1 MGDASLLGMVT
12 NGKSSVLRPAQI
24 LLAMLFIGFTGQ
36 QVAAQDPMIRFGA
49 KVPHDAKLVYQRG
62 LRFLVDSQLKDGSWG
77 DGEGRQPG
85 VIGLCVM
92 AFLAVGEDPNY
103 GRYSGTIRRA
113 VRKMILMQDPKTGFF
128 PSSMY
133 HHGFATLA
141 LSEVYGTLDESLLWD
156 GSEPTG
162 RTRGVGQALELG
174 VRAALTSQK
183 SNSRGAWRYSPNARD
198 ADTSVAGSVLMGL
211 LAARNAGIEIPDTS
225 IDKAITFYKSCTSS
239 SGIVGYSGGL
249 DGFGESMN
257 RSAIATLVFAVSKQK
272 ELPQYKSTLAHI
284 ASRLTHEE
292 SSFPFY
298 NRYYVAQALFQ
309 GDFDAWTKWNRE
321 TIRKLKATQLANGSF
336 PSGHGAAYGT
346 SMSLLAL
353 ALNYR
358 FLPIYER

>member
-1 MGDASLLGMVT
+1 MQRCDNSKRFPKRFASCVLLVALAICQ
-12 NGKSSVLRPAQI
+12 SAQR
-24 LLAMLFIGFTGQ
+24 AN
-36 QVAAQDPMIRFGA
+36 AQDSIVRFGT

-62 LRFLVDSQLKDGSWG
+62 LRYLVDSQLKDGSWES
-77 DGEGRQPG
+77 GEGRQPG

-113 VRKMILMQDPKTGFF
+113 VRKIILTQDPKTGFF

-141 LSEVYGTLDESLLWD
+141 LSEVYGTLDGSLLWD

-162 RTRGVGQALELG
+162 RTRTVGQALELG
-174 VRAALTSQK
+174 VRAALTSQRA
-183 SNSRGAWRYSPNARD
+183 NSRGAWRYSPNART
-198 ADTSVAGSVLMGL
+198 ADTSVSGSVLMGL
-211 LAARNAGIEIPDTS
+211 LAARNAGIEIPDAA
-225 IDKAITFYKSCTSS
+225 INKAIEFYKSCTSK

-272 ELPQYKSTLAHI
+272 ELSQYKSALGHI
-284 ASRLTHEE
+284 TTRLTQEE
-292 SSFPFY
+292 ASFPFY

-321 TIRKLKATQLANGSF
+321 TIRKLKATQQANGSF
-336 PSGHGAAYGT
+336 HSGHGQAYAT